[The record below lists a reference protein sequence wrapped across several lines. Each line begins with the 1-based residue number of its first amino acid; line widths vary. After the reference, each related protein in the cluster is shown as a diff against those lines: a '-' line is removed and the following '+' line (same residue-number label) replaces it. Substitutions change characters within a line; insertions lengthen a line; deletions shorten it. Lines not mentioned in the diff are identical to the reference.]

1 MLVKMSDDVA
11 LAVSSLQKS
20 FVDYDL
26 VGSGYGEVHEAG
38 AFCVSPANATQMF
51 RKSLDAIVAKGEDVA
66 EQITKSTAAYKD
78 YIEKVSAVLPADLL
92 KADAVLKDYMA
103 TGGAGDDQETGDGL
117 GDQANGGKKTTMKS
131 SDGQTLSDEGDPG
144 AEDPLIKGKAKKADA
159 GKNGT
164 GTGAELGGGTETDPR
179 ATADDDENNEV
190 DAKPGDRVSGSNSGL
205 PTKAKAPTKK
215 DDEIEDDDSTN
226 GAQSDLPAK
235 AKAPTKKGN
244 EAGPDPKGES
254 HAGEG
259 AAEETDQ
266 GSNAANA
273 RGTADD
279 AAHAG
284 GKVTG
289 KPKGKTLDMSG
300 VPDKA
305 KAPTAKNDG
314 DAIDPKKTK
323 AQEVED
329 SMSGSGA
336 QEKDVQTYKADDPI
350 MQALSALSK
359 QVKESIDVVTKSV
372 SDLTTRV
379 DQVAEQARKT
389 DAALNGTVFNEAES
403 ETQRLFKSDGTQT
416 APALLDT
423 AYNRRSAA

>member
-51 RKSLDAIVAKGEDVA
+51 HKSLDAIVAKGEDVA

-78 YIEKVSAVLPADLL
+78 YMEKVSAVLPADLL

-117 GDQANGGKKTTMKS
+117 GDQANGGKKTTMKGG
-131 SDGQTLSDEGDPG
+131 DGDVAGNDDEALDK
-144 AEDPLIKGKAKKADA
+144 KGKVDAKKADA

-164 GTGAELGGGTETDPR
+164 GAGAELGGGTETDPR
-179 ATADDDENNEV
+179 ATADDDENNEA
-190 DAKPGDRVSGSNSGL
+190 DAKPGDRVSGTNSGL
-205 PTKAKAPTKK
+205 PAKAKAPTKK

-235 AKAPTKKGN
+235 AKAPTKKGH

-266 GSNAANA
+266 VSNAANA

-300 VPDKA
+300 VPAKA

-323 AQEVED
+323 TQEVED
-329 SMSGSGA
+329 SMSGTGA
-336 QEKDVQTYKADDPI
+336 QEKDVQTYKADDPV
-350 MQALSALSK
+350 MQALAALSK

-372 SDLTTRV
+372 SDLNTRV

-389 DAALNGTVFNEAES
+389 DAALNGTVFNEAVS
-403 ETQRLFKSDGTQT
+403 ETDRLFKSDGTPG